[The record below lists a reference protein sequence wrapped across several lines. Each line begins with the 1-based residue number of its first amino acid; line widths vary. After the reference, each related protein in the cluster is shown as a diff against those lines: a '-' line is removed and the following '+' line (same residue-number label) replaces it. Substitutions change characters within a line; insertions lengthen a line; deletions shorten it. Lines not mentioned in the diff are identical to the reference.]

1 MFKTNNSIADLVAS
15 SMAEQMDSDEFRR
28 IHSKPQIKTAAKKK
42 DDKDEEDKSKGK
54 AKSKGKG
61 KDKEVA
67 DKEKD
72 KDKKSKKKKA
82 TTVGRRVKIAVS
94 ALDKLSAALD
104 EIGFEKS
111 ATITLRALE
120 QLVLEAQ
127 EYVADTHMADDKEDK
142 DDKKKDDD
150 KDDKDDDKEDKD
162 DKDDKD
168 DKKDDDKKEKDDD
181 DDKNDAGEKNYSDL
195 TSPDERREALERK
208 REKDKSPSEHF
219 DKAKNVREF
228 TPGSKD
234 DPKNRNDA
242 DDSCADDNCAGEKDH
257 GLDMKTRQDALN
269 RRYRGEHDP
278 SKSTPKAKNVR
289 EFTPGG
295 KDDPKNKNKDK
306 SDAADGSSIEIKV
319 RDVPGYG
326 DTNYVDDPD
335 VDFPDY
341 KPSEDE
347 ELTKDEIDGG
357 IDLKLDID
365 SDDLEEILS
374 ELGIAYDGDDGDD
387 EPDFDKDDEE
397 PKSLHFDA
405 NDGGHPKA

>member
-1 MFKTNNSIADLVAS
+1 
-15 SMAEQMDSDEFRR
+15 MAEQMDSDEFRR

-42 DDKDEEDKSKGK
+42 DDKDKEDKSKGK
-54 AKSKGKG
+54 AKSKGK
-61 KDKEVA
+61 EVA
-67 DKEKD
+67 DKE

-82 TTVGRRVKIAVS
+82 TTVGQRVKIAIS

-120 QLVLEAQ
+120 QLVIEAQ
-127 EYVADTHMADDKEDK
+127 EYVADTYMADDKKDK
-142 DDKKKDDD
+142 DDKKKDDDKDDKDDD

-162 DKDDKD
+162 DKDDK
-168 DKKDDDKKEKDDD
+168 KDDGKKEKDDD
-181 DDKNDAGEKNYSDL
+181 GDKNDAGEKNYSDL

-208 REKDKSPSEHF
+208 REKNKSPSEYF

-228 TPGSKD
+228 TPGGKD

-242 DDSCADDNCAGEKDH
+242 DDSCADDNCVGEKDH

-278 SKSTPKAKNVR
+278 SKSTPKAENVR

-306 SDAADGSSIEIKV
+306 SDASDGSSIEVKV
-319 RDVPGYG
+319 RNVPGYG
-326 DTNYVDDPD
+326 DTNYVDGPD

-347 ELTKDEIDGG
+347 ELTKDEIEGG

-365 SDDLEEILS
+365 SDDLEDILS
-374 ELGIAYDGDDGDD
+374 ELGIAYDGDD
-387 EPDFDKDDEE
+387 ESDFDKDDEDDEE
-397 PKSLHFDA
+397 PKSLHFDS
-405 NDGGHPKA
+405 NDGGYPKA